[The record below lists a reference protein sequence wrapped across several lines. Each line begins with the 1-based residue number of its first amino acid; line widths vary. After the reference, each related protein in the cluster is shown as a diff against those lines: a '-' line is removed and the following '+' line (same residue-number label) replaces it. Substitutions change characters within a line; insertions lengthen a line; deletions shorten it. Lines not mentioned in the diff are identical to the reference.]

1 MNIHIIYKKDI
12 YTFRVNH
19 YLNEYKIIICVYIEV
34 HVKSDH
40 IHSGSNNNVIRTSA
54 GLAKF

>member
-1 MNIHIIYKKDI
+1 MNIIYKKDI

-19 YLNEYKIIICVYIEV
+19 YLNEYKIITCVYIEV

-40 IHSGSNNNVIRTSA
+40 ILSGSNNNVIRTPA